1 MKITHIIGYFQPE
14 LGYEEY
20 YTALTQYKLGHDV
33 SVITSDRIYPFKN
46 IEKILKD
53 IGSEY
58 SGRKRWV
65 GMKEVNGL
73 KVYRLPCVI
82 ETLLD
87 FIIIIGVGQTLSKIK
102 PDVVHCHGAK
112 QGTQVF
118 SALNKGQ
125 GYKLVVDEHDQGPT
139 YSSEPTLKN
148 NIAGFE
154 YFILRRR
161 ICRYIYKKADALVA
175 ITPQTKKFLMDLY
188 KIPEDQIELL
198 TLGVNTD
205 MFFFNESKRQDI
217 RNKLGIKGDQLLL
230 ITTGRLIKEKKTEIL
245 IKAFGNLSKKYK
257 IKLLIIGRGDEDHMA
272 DLKNIAAKVDPKG
285 NIIFQ
290 GFAPPSEL
298 PYYYSAA
305 DIGIWGKESIT
316 IIEAMA
322 CGLPLVIADMDTMK
336 HLASYENGLTF
347 QPGDQSELESCLEKI
362 ISDKALRNNMR
373 KNSINAAKNRYSY
386 DVRTKKLLNIYE
398 RVLNE

>member
-1 MKITHIIGYFQPE
+1 
-14 LGYEEY
+14 
-20 YTALTQYKLGHDV
+20 
-33 SVITSDRIYPFKN
+33 
-46 IEKILKD
+46 
-53 IGSEY
+53 
-58 SGRKRWV
+58 
-65 GMKEVNGL
+65 
-73 KVYRLPCVI
+73 
-82 ETLLD
+82 
-87 FIIIIGVGQTLSKIK
+87 
-102 PDVVHCHGAK
+102 
-112 QGTQVF
+112 
-118 SALNKGQ
+118 
-125 GYKLVVDEHDQGPT
+125 
-139 YSSEPTLKN
+139 
-148 NIAGFE
+148 
-154 YFILRRR
+154 
-161 ICRYIYKKADALVA
+161 
-175 ITPQTKKFLMDLY
+175 MDLY